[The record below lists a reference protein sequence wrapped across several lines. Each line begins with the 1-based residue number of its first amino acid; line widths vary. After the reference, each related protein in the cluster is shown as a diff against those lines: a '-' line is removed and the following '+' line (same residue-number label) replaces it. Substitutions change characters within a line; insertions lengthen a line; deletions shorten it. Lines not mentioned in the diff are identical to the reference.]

1 MRLKTSVIV
10 ALLMGLTASCSNQT
24 TTSPTTSLTTAAATS
39 PTAESFSS
47 VLGIRGATSH
57 AFNVTTAGTITAT
70 LTSVGPPALTV
81 GLGLGIT
88 GAGPPCS
95 LATSINASLG
105 SSTQVVGSVDPGR
118 YCVQVFDLGTVTDP
132 LAFVVTIQHP

>member
-1 MRLKTSVIV
+1 MRYAVKPTSAAV
-10 ALLMGLTASCSNQT
+10 AIISQWPLPGTDRDRSD
-24 TTSPTTSLTTAAATS
+24 PTTD
-39 PTAESFSS
+39 
-47 VLGIRGATSH
+47 
-57 AFNVTTAGTITAT
+57 AGTITAT

-95 LATSINASLG
+95 LATTINASLG